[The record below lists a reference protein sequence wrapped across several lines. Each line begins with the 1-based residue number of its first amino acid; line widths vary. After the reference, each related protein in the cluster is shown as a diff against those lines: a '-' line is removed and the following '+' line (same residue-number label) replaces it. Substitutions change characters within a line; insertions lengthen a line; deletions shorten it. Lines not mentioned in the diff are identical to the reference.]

1 MIQFYTNP
9 HSRGRIVRWML
20 EEVGAPYQA
29 QVIEYGPAMRAPEF
43 LAINPMG
50 KVPVI
55 VHNGQVVTE
64 CAAICAYLAD
74 AFPDAGLAPAPANR
88 ASYYRWLF
96 FTAGPVEAAAT
107 DKSLGLEV
115 QPEQRSMV
123 GYGDLATVLATLEQA
138 VAASP
143 FIAGESFSAA
153 DVYVGSQVIWGMQFG
168 TLERSPVFEAYAE
181 RLRAR
186 EAYQRAQDLDGPME

>member
-1 MIQFYTNP
+1 
-9 HSRGRIVRWML
+9 
-20 EEVGAPYQA
+20 
-29 QVIEYGPAMRAPEF
+29 
-43 LAINPMG
+43 
-50 KVPVI
+50 
-55 VHNGQVVTE
+55 
-64 CAAICAYLAD
+64 
-74 AFPDAGLAPAPANR
+74 
-88 ASYYRWLF
+88 
-96 FTAGPVEAAAT
+96 
-107 DKSLGLEV
+107 
-115 QPEQRSMV
+115 MV
-123 GYGDLATVLATLEQA
+123 GYGDLATVLTTLEQA